1 VEGTTTGWTAVG
13 SAGTRLTGDQLEQSE
28 VSAGP
33 NVVRWKDSELLFDSS
48 STTYTV
54 DTMRTADTSEVGV
67 VFGIDTAGNY
77 WSLTYTATRVLLTG
91 WTPTTYTKYRV
102 DAGKSFP
109 TNVFITTKVR
119 IANQDTVT
127 FWLGATQYGPYKLNG
142 GTFVGAVGLITLAA
156 TGRFQ
161 DPQIQTSTRVVLA
174 LTACDTPDNVKS
186 KLSNALNV
194 PPSQFSDVQ
203 GTTPC
208 GGKRQGSFSAFAVTV
223 EGTPEVS
230 SQAVAS
236 QLSSLQSANHISLSA
251 NGVGMSSV
259 QTAPLATEGALI
271 STLPIEEVVAIAA
284 AGLSV
289 AVIAVIV
296 VAAVVVGAGAT
307 AGTVVA
313 VKKLRTPPP
322 PPVVEEPMTTKK
334 PKGVDLYKFD
344 PESITSI
351 TARSPPQQ
359 KDF

>member
-1 VEGTTTGWTAVG
+1 MG
-13 SAGTRLTGDQLEQSE
+13 SSGPRLSGDQLEQSE

-33 NVVRWKDSELLFDSS
+33 NVVRWQDSDLLFDST

-54 DTMRTADTSEVGV
+54 DTMRSAALSEVGL
-67 VFGIDTAGNY
+67 VFGINGGNY
-77 WSLTYTATRVLLTG
+77 WSFTYTDSKVLLTG
-91 WTPTTYTKYRV
+91 WTPTTYTRYRLDSAKV
-102 DAGKSFP
+102 FP
-109 TNVFITTKVR
+109 TNVFTTTKVKVTDQ
-119 IANQDTVT
+119 NVVT
-127 FWLGATQYGPYKLNG
+127 FWMGATQYGPYKLTG
-142 GTFVGAVGLITLAA
+142 GSFVGAVGLITLTS
-156 TGRFQ
+156 TGKFQ
-161 DPQIQTSTRVVLA
+161 DPQIQTSTRIVLA
-174 LTACDTPDNVKS
+174 LTTCDTPDNVKD

-203 GTTPC
+203 GTSPC
-208 GGKRQGSFSAFAVTV
+208 GGKRQGSFSAFAITV
-223 EGTPEVS
+223 EGTPQVS

-251 NGVGMSSV
+251 NGVGVSSV
-259 QTAPLATEGALI
+259 STAPLGADGVAI
-271 STLPIEEVVAIAA
+271 ETLPIEAVVAITA

-313 VKKLRTPPP
+313 VKKLRAPKPA
-322 PPVVEEPMTTKK
+322 PVVEEEPMTTRK

-359 KDF
+359 KEF